1 MENDRPKTTTA
12 KQIFEKKTKQTASQ
26 MLKQKENQDS
36 YLLNL
41 HVWMQRN
48 EMQPVEKLL
57 PFHQQRPEASL
68 PLFLP
73 LGAFQK
79 PLRVF
84 ANPGSTK

>member
-41 HVWMQRN
+41 HV
-48 EMQPVEKLL
+48 
-57 PFHQQRPEASL
+57 
-68 PLFLP
+68 
-73 LGAFQK
+73 
-79 PLRVF
+79 
-84 ANPGSTK
+84 